1 MNARVG
7 LLSDFQKS
15 DKLNSSTQYN
25 RLIKSS
31 PRKNCDRINNECG
44 QNLIEICRSFNLQIL
59 NGRVN
64 GDQWGNFTHS
74 NKNCGEST
82 IDLAIVSDALFPH
95 ITDLKVLPLN
105 AYSDHSKIILAIDNV
120 LLPPAKK
127 THYNWVNRKKGYTWE
142 KIENKLLNAMHTP
155 PILTKIQQ
163 CRQFLDAGLIESSG
177 KTIQDIFTLA
187 ADIASKEVDS
197 NPKPTKQKMV

>member
-1 MNARVG
+1 M
-7 LLSDFQKS
+7 
-15 DKLNSSTQYN
+15 
-25 RLIKSS
+25 
-31 PRKNCDRINNECG
+31 
-44 QNLIEICRSFNLQIL
+44 

-127 THYNWVNRKKGYTWE
+127 TDYNWVNLKKGYTWE
-142 KIENKLLNAMHTP
+142 KIENKLLNAMRTP

-163 CRQFLDAGLIESSG
+163 CKQFLDAGLIESSG

-197 NPKPTKQKMV
+197 NPKPTKKQLQTPKTKQKWYDQECKILKNMSISLLTRETNSFLTKKLN

>member
-1 MNARVG
+1 MYY
-7 LLSDFQKS
+7 SKS
-15 DKLNSSTQYN
+15 TL
-25 RLIKSS
+25 
-31 PRKNCDRINNECG
+31 PRI
-44 QNLIEICRSFNLQIL
+44 LQI
-59 NGRVN
+59 
-64 GDQWGNFTHS
+64 
-74 NKNCGEST
+74 
-82 IDLAIVSDALFPH
+82 
-95 ITDLKVLPLN
+95 KVLPLN

-127 THYNWVNRKKGYTWE
+127 THYNWVNLKKGYTWE
-142 KIENKLLNAMHTP
+142 KIENKLLMQMHTS

-197 NPKPTKQKMV
+197 NPKPTKKKTANTENQTKNGMTKNAKY